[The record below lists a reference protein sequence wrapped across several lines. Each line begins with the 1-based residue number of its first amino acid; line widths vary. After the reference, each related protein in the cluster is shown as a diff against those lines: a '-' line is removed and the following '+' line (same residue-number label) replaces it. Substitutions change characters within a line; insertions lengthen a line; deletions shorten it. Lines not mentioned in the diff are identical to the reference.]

1 MISLKYV
8 NPISAAVCLLLSFVI
23 TPAKSQ
29 AVYGCRDP
37 YANNYNPSATVNDG
51 SCTYNA
57 TSYTP
62 PVRADSISKTLVES
76 SGLQWAGNSLWSF
89 NDGGGAAAIYRIDTL
104 SDALLQTVNLEGATN
119 VDWEDIA
126 FDGTNFYVGDFGNN
140 ANGARTDLKIY
151 RFPLSAIPDYTT
163 NPTVT
168 IPAAQIKVINFIYS
182 DQPRPIVDSPANRT
196 RYDCEAMIVDGG
208 KIHLFTKNW
217 VDTTSTHYVIAD
229 TAAGTY
235 TALPLETLAT
245 KYLVTGADKV
255 PGQNIVAL
263 LGYVNYGF
271 GNHFMHLLS
280 DFSGGLYFN
289 GNKRRIDLPDASVMG
304 QAEGITFRN
313 STYGYISNEYFTR
326 GTAPFIVTVKQ
337 KLRSFNTNNFV
348 PSYVLPLGLKNFT
361 ASDIIGSHKISWQFA
376 APVQNL
382 QLQQSSNG
390 IDFTTLK
397 SYNNSV
403 SDIFYAKQTGAVTYY
418 RLAWHTANGAM
429 EYSNTISVKTGNNK
443 GLRVHSLKADGGLK
457 FTLDGTE
464 ASNYSFKL
472 ISTDGKVLSYLD
484 ANAYSPGLNS
494 VHLPKNIIAGSFAYL
509 VMESNSAKQT
519 ILLQVQK

>member
-1 MISLKYV
+1 MISLKYA
-8 NPISAAVCLLLSFVI
+8 NPISAVVCVLFSFVI
-23 TPAKSQ
+23 TPLKSQ
-29 AVYGCRDP
+29 VVYGCKDP

-62 PVRADSISKTLVES
+62 PVRADSISKTLIES

-104 SDALLQTVNLEGATN
+104 TDALLQTVNLEGASN

-140 ANGARTDLKIY
+140 ATGARKDLKIY
-151 RFPLSAIPDYTT
+151 KFPLSAIPDYIT

-168 IPAAQIKVINFIYS
+168 IPATQIKVINFIYS
-182 DQPRPIVDSPANRT
+182 DQPLPIVDSPANRT

-255 PGQNIVAL
+255 PGQNVVAL

-280 DFSGGLYFN
+280 DYTAGLYFN

-313 STYGYISNEYFTR
+313 ATYGYISNEYFTR
-326 GTAPFIVTVKQ
+326 GSAPFIVTVKQ

-348 PSYVLPLGLKNFT
+348 PSYVLPLGLKNFS
-361 ASDIIGSHKISWQFA
+361 AVDISGSYKISWQFA
-376 APVQNL
+376 SPVQNL
-382 QLQQSSNG
+382 QLQQSTNA
-390 IDFTTLK
+390 INFTTIK
-397 SYNNSV
+397 SYNNSAF
-403 SDIFYAKQTGAVTYY
+403 DIFYAKPTSAVTYY
-418 RLAWHTANGAM
+418 RLAWQTANGTT
-429 EYSNTISVKTGNNK
+429 EYSNTISVKNDNNK
-443 GLRVHSLKADGGLK
+443 VIRNLSLKADGELR
-457 FTLDGTE
+457 FTLGGTE
-464 ASNYSFKL
+464 TSAYSFNL
-472 ISTDGKVLSYLD
+472 ISTDGKLLSCI
-484 ANAYSPGLNS
+484 NSCSYSPGLNS
-494 VHLPKNIIAGSFAYL
+494 IHFPKSITGTLAYL
-509 VMESNSAKQT
+509 VIDGNTTKQT